1 MAVTG
6 NDLADLVD
14 YEMAFDPTNMDKQKG
29 EIAERSKSSIMEN
42 IYIQSENKIR
52 DGIKQKPRL
61 PRPKKTLMME
71 RMDQIEKKVTKR
83 FLLNESNTPKIY
95 SILDMQKKELAGQTT
110 KINCEKIRGRFKV
123 MLNNK
128 LTMDKII

>member
-61 PRPKKTLMME
+61 PRQKKTLMME
-71 RMDQIEKKVTKR
+71 RMDQIE
-83 FLLNESNTPKIY
+83 
-95 SILDMQKKELAGQTT
+95 
-110 KINCEKIRGRFKV
+110 
-123 MLNNK
+123 
-128 LTMDKII
+128 